1 MKKNTEKK
9 VLVAPS
15 ILSADFGK
23 LNSEI
28 KEVGPYSNLI
38 HVDVMDGVFVPNIT
52 LGQAVLKKV
61 KSKKPLDVHLM
72 IVKPEKHV
80 KEFAKAG
87 AKIISFHVEATK
99 NPKKT
104 IKLIRESGARPA
116 LAIKPKTPVK
126 KIQPYL
132 KLVDFVLVM
141 TVEPGFGGQ
150 KFMKEMLPK
159 IRKLR
164 AMHPSIDIEV
174 DGGINA
180 RTARLAVK
188 AGANI
193 LVAGNAVF
201 GEKNRKQAILR
212 LKNSAKH

>member
-1 MKKNTEKK
+1 LKKNTEKK